1 MVDFKLTEDQL
12 EMQNL
17 FRKFAQEQILP
28 IAEEMDEKEEM
39 NMDMVKQMMELG
51 FFGVPFSEEVGGTG
65 MDYLTYCLLME
76 EVAKVCGSTSI
87 TIEREMASSPR
98 GRKQDRLLRPDRAE
112 RRFRRRRRRHN
123 R

>member
-76 EVAKVCGSTSI
+76 EVGYSRA
-87 TIEREMASSPR
+87 EREMASSPR
-98 GRKQDRLLRPDRAE
+98 GRQQDRLLRSDRAQ
-112 RRFRRRRRRHN
+112 RRFRRCRCSHHR
-123 R
+123 

>member
-87 TIEREMASSPR
+87 TIFALRSLSSTLLPSRKRNGFVPSWTAARSAASV
-98 GRKQDRLLRPDRAE
+98 
-112 RRFRRRRRRHN
+112 
-123 R
+123 

>member
-76 EVAKVCGSTSI
+76 EVASPTPVPTLQVQSPPLTRMAISTSS
-87 TIEREMASSPR
+87 TVPRSSPPTPVS
-98 GRKQDRLLRPDRAE
+98 LIPSWYSL
-112 RRFRRRRRRHN
+112 
-123 R
+123 

>member
-1 MVDFKLTEDQL
+1 MVNFQLTDEQKD
-12 EMQNL
+12 MQEL
-17 FRKFAQEQILP
+17 FRKFAQEQIAP

-39 NMDMVKQMMELG
+39 NMDMVKKMMELG

-76 EVAKVCGSTSI
+76 EV
-87 TIEREMASSPR
+87 E
-98 GRKQDRLLRPDRAE
+98 QDRLLRPDRAE

>member
-87 TIEREMASSPR
+87 TISV
-98 GRKQDRLLRPDRAE
+98 
-112 RRFRRRRRRHN
+112 H
-123 R
+123 

>member
-76 EVAKVCGSTSI
+76 EVESLFILLFALRSLSSTLLPSRKRNGFVPSW
-87 TIEREMASSPR
+87 TAARSAASV
-98 GRKQDRLLRPDRAE
+98 
-112 RRFRRRRRRHN
+112 
-123 R
+123 

>member
-1 MVDFKLTEDQL
+1 MVNFQLTDEQKD
-12 EMQNL
+12 MQEL
-17 FRKFAQEQILP
+17 FRKFAQEQIAP

-39 NMDMVKQMMELG
+39 NMDMVKKMMELG

-76 EVAKVCGSTSI
+76 EVA
-87 TIEREMASSPR
+87 R

>member
-39 NMDMVKQMMELG
+39 NMDFQ
-51 FFGVPFSEEVGGTG
+51 
-65 MDYLTYCLLME
+65 
-76 EVAKVCGSTSI
+76 
-87 TIEREMASSPR
+87 
-98 GRKQDRLLRPDRAE
+98 
-112 RRFRRRRRRHN
+112 
-123 R
+123 

>member
-39 NMDMVKQMMELG
+39 NMDMVKQMMELS
-51 FFGVPFSEEVGGTG
+51 VRKS
-65 MDYLTYCLLME
+65 
-76 EVAKVCGSTSI
+76 VAQAWI
-87 TIEREMASSPR
+87 I
-98 GRKQDRLLRPDRAE
+98 
-112 RRFRRRRRRHN
+112 
-123 R
+123 